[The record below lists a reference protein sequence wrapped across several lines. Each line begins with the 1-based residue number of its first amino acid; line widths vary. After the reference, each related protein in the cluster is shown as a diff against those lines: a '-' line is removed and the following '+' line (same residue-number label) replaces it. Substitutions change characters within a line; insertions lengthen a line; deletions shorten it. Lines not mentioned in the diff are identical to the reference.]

1 MKSKKFQYLL
11 KAYISLFPIL
21 TLISLGLGLALN
33 YLINNELSEMFSILR
48 SCSIFIIFLLFG
60 LNYERI
66 EHWLEVHLV
75 KQKS

>member
-11 KAYISLFPIL
+11 KAYISLFSIL
-21 TLISLGLGLALN
+21 ALISLGLALN